1 MVGGI
6 LAALCPP
13 VQIEPRRIRLPIMQ
27 ASASAESR
35 LAPLQDARETAP
47 VGPAPIGDGPLRTS
61 RYTIFVDL
69 PDSENA
75 VLLVHGYSGAIT
87 RVAPAVAAYL
97 HSRGDARRKAT
108 AAHANAE
115 PPPDAVL
122 EQLTRRGYL
131 TRTSDDDEVAYFA
144 MVANKLHL
152 ARRREKPNFVL
163 LLTYDCN
170 LRCTYCFQNDLRIG
184 PGKLATLEQSTDA
197 AMVERWWRA
206 MDNIEAA
213 HGVEVPSPLNL
224 TLYGGEPLLARNR
237 PVLEDILRRTAERR
251 GSTVS
256 AITNGTE
263 VPHCRDL
270 LGPGKI
276 NLIQITLDG
285 PKPIH
290 DQRRIWADGSGSFDQ
305 TIGAVELA
313 MSQGAR
319 VDVRINVCNDNVR
332 FLPELASEFARRGWL
347 ASPLFVA
354 YVAAVHKSTSGV
366 KSERPMSSWQLKKAL
381 HEMAADHPNVARIQD
396 QDYGIEGSMRGLL
409 RNANPMSV
417 ANTTYCGA
425 QTKMYVLDRV
435 GDIYACWERT
445 GDPSMRIGRID
456 EDGGVLVNDRN
467 HAAWRGRN
475 ITTNETCVRCAY
487 ATFCGGGCA
496 AIAEEKTGD
505 ALSPYCDG
513 FQQRFRMTAA
523 QIYGEHIRGAPL
535 GDANKRAAVC

>member
-1 MVGGI
+1 M
-6 LAALCPP
+6 LAAICSR
-13 VQIEPRRIRLPIMQ
+13 VQIEQRRVRLPIVQ
-27 ASASAESR
+27 SSPGAESK
-35 LAPLQDARETAP
+35 LAPLQDPRETAA
-47 VGPAPIGDGPLRTS
+47 VGPPPGGNGPLRTS

-87 RVAPAVAAYL
+87 RVTPAVAAYL
-97 HSRGDARRKAT
+97 HSRGDARRKTT
-108 AAHANAE
+108 AAHANAA

-131 TRTSDDDEVAYFA
+131 TRISDDDEVAYFA
-144 MVANKLHL
+144 KIANKLHL

-184 PGKLATLEQSTDA
+184 PGKLATLEQTADA

-213 HGVEVPSPLNL
+213 HGTEVPSPLQL
-224 TLYGGEPLLARNR
+224 TLYGGEPLLAANR
-237 PVLEDILRRTAERR
+237 PVLEEILRRTAERH
-251 GSTVS
+251 GSMVS

-276 NLIQITLDG
+276 NLIQVTLDG
-285 PKPIH
+285 PRSIH
-290 DQRRIWADGSGSFDQ
+290 DQRRVWADGSGSFDQ
-305 TIGAVELA
+305 TIAAVDIA

-332 FLPELASEFARRGWL
+332 SLPELARELSRRGWL
-347 ASPLFVA
+347 ASPSFVA

-366 KSERPMSSWQLKKAL
+366 KSEHPMSSWQLKKAL
-381 HEMAADHPNVARIQD
+381 REMAADDPDVARIQD
-396 QDYGIEGSMRGLL
+396 QDYGIEGSMRALL
-409 RNANPMSV
+409 KGANPMSV
-417 ANTTYCGA
+417 ANTAYCGA
-425 QTKMYVLDRV
+425 QTKMYVFDRV

-445 GDPSMRIGRID
+445 GNPAMRIGRID
-456 EDGGVLVNDRN
+456 EEGGILVNDRN
-467 HAAWRGRN
+467 HAAWRGRS
-475 ITTNETCVRCAY
+475 ITSNETCVRCAY

-505 ALSPYCDG
+505 SLSPYCDG

-523 QIYGEHIRGAPL
+523 QVYGEHVSGAAP
-535 GDANKRAAVC
+535 GDINARAAVC